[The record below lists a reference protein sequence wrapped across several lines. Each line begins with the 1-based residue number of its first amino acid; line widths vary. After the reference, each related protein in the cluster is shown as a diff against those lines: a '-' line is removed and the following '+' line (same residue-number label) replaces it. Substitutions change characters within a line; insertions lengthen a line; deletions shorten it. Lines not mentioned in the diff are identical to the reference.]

1 MRQTEDHGSD
11 CLLPAGMAGLMPR
24 LISKRAHFVSGLRGG
39 LTVIMNGPSVGHG
52 SPGGSEYRSQ
62 YDNGAVTPGELTGP
76 DRRNCRGRQTAKMS
90 SRYLSRDEVD
100 GTRRARC
107 GLGSGEHPVQG
118 KIPWR
123 SFT

>member
-1 MRQTEDHGSD
+1 M
-11 CLLPAGMAGLMPR
+11 
-24 LISKRAHFVSGLRGG
+24 
-39 LTVIMNGPSVGHG
+39 IMNGPSVGHG

-62 YDNGAVTPGELTGP
+62 YDNGAVTPGELTGRTDDTVGA
-76 DRRNCRGRQTAKMS
+76 DRTQRMS

-118 KIPWR
+118 NIPWR

>member
-1 MRQTEDHGSD
+1 
-11 CLLPAGMAGLMPR
+11 
-24 LISKRAHFVSGLRGG
+24 
-39 LTVIMNGPSVGHG
+39 VIMNGPSVGHG
-52 SPGGSEYRSQ
+52 SPGDSEYRSQ
-62 YDNGAVTPGELTGP
+62 FDNGAVTPGELTGP
-76 DRRNCRGRQTAKMS
+76 DSENVGADRPQRMS
-90 SRYLSRDEVD
+90 SRYLSRDEVN